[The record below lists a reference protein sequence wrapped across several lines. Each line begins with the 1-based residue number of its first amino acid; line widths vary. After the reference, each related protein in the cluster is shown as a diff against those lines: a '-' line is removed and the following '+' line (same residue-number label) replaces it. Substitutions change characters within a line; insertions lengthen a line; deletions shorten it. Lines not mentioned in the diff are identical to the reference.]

1 MSGSFKNPTKIDTKM
16 TSNDYINSKKNKQL
30 FCDINNTNSKVHKV
44 NGGRLSQ
51 AKDHSTLLAMTKGY
65 FDYYQNVDI
74 SNAFFTTYDEQKIK
88 DHHCTQYPPDN
99 TDISGSYFG
108 SILTTYE
115 DGFQAII
122 DSKAFFQNE
131 YTEITQENIN
141 ITDQHKSGKVKCFKL
156 HGSIKKS

>member
-1 MSGSFKNPTKIDTKM
+1 MVQNIPEGS
-16 TSNDYINSKKNKQL
+16 YL
-30 FCDINNTNSKVHKV
+30 C
-44 NGGRLSQ
+44 LS
-51 AKDHSTLLAMTKGY
+51 
-65 FDYYQNVDI
+65 I
-74 SNAFFTTYDEQKIK
+74 SLIIRSFFTTYDDQKIK

-131 YTEITQENIN
+131 YTEIKRENIFN
-141 ITDQHKSGKVKCFKL
+141 QQKYRSDN
-156 HGSIKKS
+156 